1 VSSLEGVGRLVG
13 TVFPATPF
21 VTICGASSRRGPG
34 FADLWWEL
42 LSLTLAYP
50 VILGVCV
57 LLLALSVGA
66 TFLPIG
72 GWRHGIS
79 IGVGFIKAAL
89 VLWFF
94 MKLRTAGGLARLS
107 VLGTLLFLMA
117 LILLVWIDY
126 ASRSSYRGSEIMTGE
141 PNAAISPPA
150 S

>member
-1 VSSLEGVGRLVG
+1 MRARSLILVWL
-13 TVFPATPF
+13 A
-21 VTICGASSRRGPG
+21 
-34 FADLWWEL
+34 L
-42 LSLTLAYP
+42 L
-50 VILGVCV
+50 

-79 IGVGFIKAAL
+79 IGVGFVKAGL

-141 PNAAISPPA
+141 PNTGSTSTPF